1 MSVPTPPPTTPPP
14 STPPPGAGPAGP
26 PTDPGLHVHA
36 GAGADVGGK
45 PVSEL
50 IGNVAR
56 DLSTLVRQELAL
68 ARAELKQEAATTGK
82 AAGALGA
89 AGVAALFAVLFLSL
103 ALWAGLSHLM
113 DSGWAALLVAVLWGI
128 AAAVLAVTGR
138 SRLREVRPTPERT
151 VDTLNSVPDAL
162 RGRRGGTS

>member
-1 MSVPTPPPTTPPP
+1 MTVPTPPPP
-14 STPPPGAGPAGP
+14 PAGP
-26 PTDPGLHVHA
+26 PTDPGLRVNA
-36 GAGADVGGK
+36 DVNADVGAT

-50 IGNVAR
+50 VGNVAR

-68 ARAELKQEAATTGK
+68 ARAELRQEAVTTGK

-113 DSGWAALLVAVLWGI
+113 DAGWAGLLVGVLWGI

-138 SRLREVRPTPERT
+138 SRLRDVSPTPERT
-151 VDTLNSVPDAL
+151 VDTLSSVPDAL
-162 RGRRGGTS
+162 RGRRGGTP